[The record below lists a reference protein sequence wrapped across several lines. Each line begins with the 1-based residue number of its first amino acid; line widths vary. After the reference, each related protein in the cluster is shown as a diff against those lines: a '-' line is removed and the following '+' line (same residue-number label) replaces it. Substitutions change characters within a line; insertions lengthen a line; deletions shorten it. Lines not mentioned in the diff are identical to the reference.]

1 MDVISSALGGLPLWS
16 LALILPMVFLAGFVD
31 AIGGGGG
38 LISLPAYMIAG
49 LPPHLAIGTNKL
61 SSSMGTAV
69 ATLKYARNG
78 YMVWSLCAVG
88 IVAAVIGSSAGAHAM
103 LGVSDTVLNIFMLIA
118 LPVIAFYVF
127 KKKDLVSKGAP
138 FSRAATA
145 VLVAVIACA
154 VGFYDG
160 FYGPGTGTFLILLLT
175 GLARID
181 VFKAAGI
188 TKAINL
194 TTNIAALVVFLLN
207 ANVLVPL
214 GLLAGVFNIG
224 GNYLGATMF
233 QNRGSQIVRPIILV
247 VLVVFAV
254 HLIAQLAGVA

>member
-1 MDVISSALGGLPLWS
+1 MDILNMILGGLPLWS

-38 LISLPAYMIAG
+38 LISLPALMIAG

-61 SSSMGTAV
+61 SSSMGTAI

-88 IVAAVIGSSAGAHAM
+88 IVAAIAGSSLGAHLM
-103 LGVSDTVLNIFMLIA
+103 LGASDTVLNAFMLVA
-118 LPVIAFYVF
+118 LPIIGFYVIR
-127 KKKDLVSKGAP
+127 KKDLVSNKAP
-138 FSRAATA
+138 FSKGGTAA
-145 VLVAVIACA
+145 LVAVIAFA
-154 VGFYDG
+154 IGVYDG

-181 VFKAAGI
+181 VFKAAGV

-194 TTNIAALVVFLLN
+194 TTNVAALVVFLTN
-207 ANVLVPL
+207 GTVLVAL
-214 GLLAGVFNIG
+214 GLIAGVFNIA

-233 QNRGSQIVRPIILV
+233 QNRGSNIVRPIILV
-247 VLVVFAV
+247 VLVVFAA
-254 HLIAQLAGVA
+254 HLIAQLTGVA